1 MYRLLVSD
9 SQSGENNAQ
18 SFFRIEDFGRKT
30 INLSANT
37 VDETGAGT
45 GARDFAITRDGD
57 KPTLFVLNTNH
68 TIVKSTDNGNTFETV
83 KVIGSNGSKSSGDK
97 FTNAWIAADPN
108 NSNVIYVAQTG
119 KVLKY
124 DFDNRK

>member
-1 MYRLLVSD
+1 MADVCTGYWYLIHNP
-9 SQSGENNAQ
+9 GNNAQ

-83 KVIGSNGSKSSGDK
+83 KVIGSNGS
-97 FTNAWIAADPN
+97 
-108 NSNVIYVAQTG
+108 NVPA
-119 KVLKY
+119 KLLML
-124 DFDNRK
+124 DCC